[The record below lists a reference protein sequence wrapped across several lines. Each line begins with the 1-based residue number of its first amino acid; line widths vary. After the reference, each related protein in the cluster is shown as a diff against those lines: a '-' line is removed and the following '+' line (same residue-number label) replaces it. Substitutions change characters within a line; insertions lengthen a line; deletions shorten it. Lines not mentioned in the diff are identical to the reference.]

1 MALISRKTDDEK
13 AAELQAR
20 AIEQDMRRR
29 RQQEE
34 AATKKRLLFFETPA
48 GRARAAFERGDQ
60 VFQYSANVMSQKAI
74 IVAMVGS
81 NTSRRTSDPS
91 EILNSV
97 CNEGWELV
105 NGSFVFV
112 ETGQQSRDKFLASG
126 QNVAVSGATVGYYLF
141 RRSPDSKLDTAAEP
155 WVTDSEND

>member
-1 MALISRKTDDEK
+1 MPLINRKTDAEK
-13 AAELQAR
+13 EVEQRAR
-20 AIEQDMRRR
+20 AADQEIKRR
-29 RQQEE
+29 RQQED
-34 AATKKRLLFFETPA
+34 AAGKKRLLFFETPA

-81 NTSRRTSDPS
+81 NTSRRTADPS

-97 CNEGWELV
+97 CNEGWDLV

-141 RRSPDSKLDTAAEP
+141 RRSPGNKLDTAVEP
-155 WVTDSEND
+155 WITDTENE

>member
-1 MALISRKTDDEK
+1 MALISRKTEDEK
-13 AAELQAR
+13 AAEQRTR
-20 AIEQDMRRR
+20 ATEQDARRR

-34 AATKKRLLFFETPA
+34 EATRKRLLFFDTPA

-60 VFQYSANVMSQKAI
+60 VFQYSANVMLQKAI

-81 NTSRRTSDPS
+81 NTSRRTADPS

-97 CNEGWELV
+97 CNEGWDLV
-105 NGSFVFV
+105 SGSFVFV

-126 QNVAVSGATVGYYLF
+126 QNVAVSGATIGYYLF
-141 RRSPDSKLDTAAEP
+141 RRAEGNKLDTAAEP
-155 WVTDSEND
+155 WAADSENE